1 MIRTS
6 REVLIAVQP
15 DTRARLFP
23 ERRKAS
29 GVFISEKFDDAM
41 DSMSDSAKKELLE
54 ALTAVVKERRLCAQ
68 LLSKPYERGTYEAT
82 MARFVE
88 LQTTIE
94 AIERALVSEAD
105 YP

>member
-1 MIRTS
+1 MT
-6 REVLIAVQP
+6 
-15 DTRARLFP
+15 
-23 ERRKAS
+23 
-29 GVFISEKFDDAM
+29 
-41 DSMSDSAKKELLE
+41 DSAKKDLVN
-54 ALTAVVKERRLCAQ
+54 ALAALVKERRLCAQ

-88 LQTTIE
+88 FQTAIE

>member
-1 MIRTS
+1 MTHAATDPPRPGCWGRTYS
-6 REVLIAVQP
+6 RNAG
-15 DTRARLFP
+15 R
-23 ERRKAS
+23 AS
-29 GVFISEKFDDAM
+29 GVCISEKFDDAM
-41 DSMSDSAKKELLE
+41 DTMSDSAKKELVE

-94 AIERALVSEAD
+94 ALERALVSEAD
-105 YP
+105 FP

>member
-1 MIRTS
+1 MTHAAIGPS
-6 REVLIAVQP
+6 SP

-29 GVFISEKFDDAM
+29 GVFISKFDDAM
-41 DSMSDSAKKELLE
+41 DGMSDSAKKELLE

>member
-1 MIRTS
+1 MR
-6 REVLIAVQP
+6 QP
-15 DTRARLFP
+15 ARPPGMRWRAS

-29 GVFISEKFDDAM
+29 GVFISKFDDAM
-41 DSMSDSAKKELLE
+41 DGMSDSAKKELLE